1 MPELKDP
8 ISSNLPVYQETNA
21 QVINAFETRVP
32 AGLTQPEVEQRLKR
46 DGFNELK
53 TKVTPK
59 WRIFL
64 NQFNNIIVYILLF
77 AAVVTLLMQHYSDA
91 IVIGIVIVIN
101 ALIGYMQEVN
111 ANDALEKIKQML
123 SAEATVYRAG
133 KRQTVRARELV
144 LGDVVYL
151 EAGDNVPADLRLVD
165 TDNLRIQES
174 SLTGEA
180 DSVEKSDHMLPE
192 ITPLAEQT
200 NMAFAS
206 TGVTNGSGLGI
217 VVQIGATTE
226 IGKISTSVQAVKP
239 KKSPLTRELDQLGT
253 GISWFIIAGSVLLF
267 ALGWFMNVYT
277 LPVLAMAVIT
287 MVVGS
292 MPEGLPA
299 ATSIILATGVQKLTK
314 KHAIVKTLPAAE
326 TLGAI
331 DIIASDKT
339 GTLTKNEM
347 TIQDIFVANRHYT
360 VTGTGYVPN
369 GHFELAGQTVQAQTD
384 SELTKLLTM
393 GLFANDTVLSEEE
406 TGWVVNGEPTDAAFI
421 TAYYKGFGTTEPQV
435 TEIDRIPFDS
445 DYRYIA
451 KLIENKQG
459 ERIAAIK
466 GAPDV
471 MFDLVA
477 EGNQHFDREY
487 WTDRARSLAQVGKR
501 VIAVGYMDMLGDA
514 ETIDTVN
521 IAAQGI
527 KFLGLVG
534 ITDPPR
540 PEVIQA
546 IREMRVAGIKVKMI
560 TGDSVETASAIG
572 QQLGLA
578 DDIRAMTGQEVDA
591 LTLDELA
598 KIVGNYDIF
607 ARTTPHNKLKIVQA
621 YQQQGNVTAMVGDG
635 VNDAPALKQAD
646 IGVAMGIK
654 GTDVAKDSADM
665 ILANDNFSTIK
676 TAIEQG
682 RRLYDNI
689 KKTILFLLPTS
700 FAEGLIVAISI
711 LLSQPLPLTPTQ
723 LLWINMVSAITIQLA
738 FIFEPA
744 EPGLMQK
751 PPRQADARLMN
762 RSDALQMTMVS
773 VLIAGMA
780 LVIFEVMQRQGIS
793 FAVAST
799 MAVNIIIFGK
809 IFYLFNIRTSA
820 FAFAKKVLFSN
831 PMAYVAIGL
840 MFALQLVLTYVPF
853 MNDIF
858 STAGLTLQQWGLVIL
873 AGLPVIVWAELNK
886 WYLKHK

>member
-8 ISSNLPVYQETNA
+8 ISRSLPVYQETNA

-32 AGLTQPEVEQRLKR
+32 AGLTQTEVEQRLKR

-180 DSVEKSDHMLPE
+180 DSVEKSDQVIPE

-217 VVQIGATTE
+217 VVRIGATTE

-253 GISWFIIAGSVLLF
+253 GISWFIIISSVLLF

-347 TIQDIFVANRHYT
+347 TIQDVIVADRHYT
-360 VTGTGYVPN
+360 VTGTGYAPN
-369 GHFELAGQTVQAQTD
+369 GHFELDGQTVKAQTD
-384 SELTKLLTM
+384 PQLAKLLTM
-393 GLFANDTVLSEEE
+393 GQLANDTVLSEDE
-406 TGWVVNGEPTDAAFI
+406 TGWAVNGEPTDAAFI
-421 TAYYKGFGTTEPQV
+421 TAYYKGFGITEPQV

-459 ERIAAIK
+459 ERITAIK

-477 EGNQHFDREY
+477 QGNQHFDREY
-487 WTDRARSLAQVGKR
+487 WTNCAHSLAQVGKR
-501 VIAVGYMDMLGDA
+501 VIAVGYVDMPRDA
-514 ETIDTVN
+514 ETIDTAS
-521 IAAQGI
+521 IATQEI
-527 KFLGLVG
+527 QFLGLVG

-560 TGDSVETASAIG
+560 TGDSIETASAIG

-591 LTLDELA
+591 LTLDELTQ
-598 KIVGNYDIF
+598 VVEQYDIF

-621 YQQQGNVTAMVGDG
+621 YQKQGNVTAMVGDG

-762 RSDALQMTMVS
+762 RSDAVQMTVVS

-780 LVIFEVMQRQGIS
+780 LVIFEVMRNQGIS

-820 FAFAKKVLFSN
+820 FAFAKKVLFAN

-840 MFALQLVLTYVPF
+840 MLALQLVLTYVPF

-858 STAGLTLQQWGLVIL
+858 STAGLTLQQWGIVVL